1 MILRASS
8 VRAPG
13 ASTGSAPGISAVAVA
28 GAVAVA
34 AAGLLAGCAGT
45 QAAQTG
51 PGAGDSRYVAGDGSS
66 RVIKPADR
74 KAAPRARGITLDGE
88 PFDLATLRGK
98 VVVVNF
104 WASWCAPCRGEA
116 PALEQV
122 YREHKAQGVEFAGVD
137 IKDDSDPAKAFV
149 RKFKVGYPSVIDQ
162 DGQVTLAFRDVP
174 PNAVPSTLILDR
186 QGRIAASVIGAT
198 TYDRL
203 TRLLGQVTGG

>member
-1 MILRASS
+1 MTLIATS
-8 VRAPG
+8 VAT
-13 ASTGSAPGISAVAVA
+13 SI
-28 GAVAVA
+28 A

-51 PGAGDSRYVAGDGSS
+51 PGGGDSRYVAGDGSS
-66 RVIKPADR
+66 RVIQPADR
-74 KAAPRARGITLDGE
+74 KPAPLARGTTLDGKTL
-88 PFDLATLRGK
+88 DLAGLRGK

-122 YREHKAQGVEFAGVD
+122 YREHKAKGVAFAGVD
-137 IKDDSDPAKAFV
+137 IKDDREPAKAFV
-149 RKFKVGYPSVIDQ
+149 RKFKVGYPSIVDQ

-203 TRLLGQVTGG
+203 TALLGQVAAG

>member
-1 MILRASS
+1 
-8 VRAPG
+8 VRAVPVP
-13 ASTGSAPGISAVAVA
+13 AVATPVAVA
-28 GAVAVA
+28 GAMAV

-45 QAAQTG
+45 RAAQTG
-51 PGAGDSRYVAGDGSS
+51 TEAGDSRYVAGDGSS

-74 KAAPRARGITLDGE
+74 KPAPRARGTTLDGK

-137 IKDDSDPAKAFV
+137 IKDDPEPAKAFV
-149 RKFKVGYPSVIDQ
+149 RKFKVGYPSIVDQ

-203 TRLLGQVTGG
+203 TRLLGQVTG

>member
-1 MILRASS
+1 VIPRARS
-8 VRAPG
+8 VR
-13 ASTGSAPGISAVAVA
+13 SARTSVGTAVAGTAVA
-28 GAVAVA
+28 GAGALA
-34 AAGLLAGCAGT
+34 AAGLLSGCAGT

-66 RVIKPADR
+66 RVIKPAAR
-74 KAAPRARGITLDGE
+74 RAAPRARGTTLDGK
-88 PFDLATLRGK
+88 PFDLTTLRGK

-122 YREHKAQGVEFAGVD
+122 YREHRSQGVEFAGVD
-137 IKDDSDPAKAFV
+137 IKDDPDPARAFV
-149 RKFKVGYPSVIDQ
+149 RKFKVDYSSVVDQ

-198 TYDRL
+198 SYDRL

>member
-1 MILRASS
+1 
-8 VRAPG
+8 VRAVPVP
-13 ASTGSAPGISAVAVA
+13 AVATPVATPVAVA
-28 GAVAVA
+28 GAMVV

-45 QAAQTG
+45 RAAQTG
-51 PGAGDSRYVAGDGSS
+51 TEAGDSRYVAGDGSS

-74 KAAPRARGITLDGE
+74 KPAPRARGTTLDGE

-137 IKDDSDPAKAFV
+137 IKDDPEPAKAFV
-149 RKFKVGYPSVIDQ
+149 RKFKVGYPSIVDQ

-198 TYDRL
+198 TYGRL
-203 TRLLGQVTGG
+203 TRLLGQVTGE